1 MALQNNAVPSFLI
14 QAERFGIMLGLDR
27 MQALMKL
34 LGHPES
40 ELKCIH
46 VAGTNGKGSVV
57 SYIANILAAAGYKV
71 GVYTSPFL
79 ERFSERIRILDGMHG
94 LEKSIE
100 DERYGE
106 IPTDTL
112 FELTEEVRFAVDIMI
127 SSQMEHPTAFELVT
141 AVAFLYFMREE
152 CDYIILETGLGGR
165 LDATNII
172 ASPVCSVI
180 TAIGYDHMEQLGD
193 TIDQIAAEKAAI
205 IKPGC
210 SVYLLDP
217 IFGRLNQEESQK
229 VLQVVTNKAIE
240 MHASQHVLSENDIE
254 IIDRGGLRQFF
265 RWKDSSDVFE
275 IQMIGGHQVENA
287 ALAVSV
293 LRNWIDIDAIKTG
306 LRYTRW
312 KGRNELLCDSPPV
325 MLDGAHNPQGM
336 MALCDTLNSIYGK
349 EKCFSRPMSF
359 IMGMMRDKDVAKTIE
374 VFMRHLK
381 VPIHSIFLVSV
392 DNERT
397 LKAEE
402 FKAQWHAFCENIEN
416 KALFYNDNPSMYNV
430 QGKISTYDCAED
442 ACHKAFSVASE
453 EGIPLIC
460 VGSLFLVG
468 QIRPILIADIKEN
481 IK

>member
-193 TIDQIAAEKAAI
+193 TIDQIAAEKAA
-205 IKPGC
+205 
-210 SVYLLDP
+210 
-217 IFGRLNQEESQK
+217 
-229 VLQVVTNKAIE
+229 
-240 MHASQHVLSENDIE
+240 
-254 IIDRGGLRQFF
+254 
-265 RWKDSSDVFE
+265 
-275 IQMIGGHQVENA
+275 
-287 ALAVSV
+287 
-293 LRNWIDIDAIKTG
+293 
-306 LRYTRW
+306 
-312 KGRNELLCDSPPV
+312 
-325 MLDGAHNPQGM
+325 
-336 MALCDTLNSIYGK
+336 
-349 EKCFSRPMSF
+349 
-359 IMGMMRDKDVAKTIE
+359 
-374 VFMRHLK
+374 
-381 VPIHSIFLVSV
+381 
-392 DNERT
+392 
-397 LKAEE
+397 
-402 FKAQWHAFCENIEN
+402 
-416 KALFYNDNPSMYNV
+416 
-430 QGKISTYDCAED
+430 
-442 ACHKAFSVASE
+442 
-453 EGIPLIC
+453 
-460 VGSLFLVG
+460 
-468 QIRPILIADIKEN
+468 
-481 IK
+481 

>member
-1 MALQNNAVPSFLI
+1 MALQNNNVPPFLVN
-14 QAERFGIMLGLDR
+14 AERFGIKLGLER
-27 MQALMKL
+27 MKALAKL
-34 LGHPES
+34 LGNPE
-40 ELKCIH
+40 EGMKFIH

-57 SYIANILAAAGYKV
+57 SYISNVLAAAGYKV
-71 GVYTSPFL
+71 GIYTSPFL
-79 ERFSERIRILDGMHG
+79 ERFSERIRILDGMSG
-94 LEKSIE
+94 LDKSFE
-100 DERYGE
+100 DECYGE

-112 FELTEEVRFAVDIMI
+112 LELTEEVHSAVDIMI

-141 AVAFLYFMREE
+141 AVAFLYFMREK
-152 CDYIILETGLGGR
+152 CDYIVLETGLGGR

-172 ASPVCSVI
+172 SSPVCSVI
-180 TAIGYDHMEQLGD
+180 TAIGYDHMAQLGE

-210 SVYLLDP
+210 SVYILDP
-217 IFGRLNQEESQK
+217 ILGRLNQEESQK
-229 VLQVVTNKAIE
+229 VLQVITNKVIE
-240 MHASQHVLSENDIE
+240 MHATQNVLSGENIE

-265 RWKDSSDVFE
+265 RWKDSSDIFE
-275 IQMIGGHQVENA
+275 IQMIGGHQIENA

-293 LRNWIDIDAIKTG
+293 LRNWVDINAIKTG

-312 KGRNELLCDSPPV
+312 KGRNEIICDVPPV

-336 MALCDTLNSIYGK
+336 MALCDTLNSIYVK
-349 EKCFSRPMSF
+349 EKSFAKPMSF
-359 IMGMMRDKDVAKTIE
+359 IMGMMRDKDVAMTIE

-381 VPIHSIFLVSV
+381 VPIHSVYLVSV

-402 FKAQWHAFCENIEN
+402 FKAQWRACCENIED
-416 KALFYNDNPSMYNV
+416 KALFYNDNSSMYNV
-430 QGKISTYDCAED
+430 QGKISTYDYAEH
-442 ACHKAFSVASE
+442 ACHKAFSVACE